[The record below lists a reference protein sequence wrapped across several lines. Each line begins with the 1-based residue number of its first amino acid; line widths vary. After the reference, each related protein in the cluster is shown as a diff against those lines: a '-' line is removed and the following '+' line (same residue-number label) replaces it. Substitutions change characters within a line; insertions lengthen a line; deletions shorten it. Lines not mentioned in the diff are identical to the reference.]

1 LQNYEL
7 NSMKT
12 SKTLE
17 FIFKTSTRKGKNNTT
32 LFQIPLF
39 DMGGM
44 QCRYSSIIAC
54 NSLV

>member
-1 LQNYEL
+1 
-7 NSMKT
+7 MKT

-54 NSLV
+54 NSLVWSYTFSI